1 MTDLRADPPAGTSPD
16 APGTTGAMPEPPPF
30 ARSPGIG
37 YQQLLDTDTHPV
49 PSILREESPGIF
61 DEVSEVPVTRY
72 TSRAYHELEKSRL
85 WNRVWQMACR
95 EEEIAT
101 AGDTYVYD
109 ICDTSILVV
118 RGRDMVVRAFYNAC
132 LHRGRLL
139 RHESGPADRELRC
152 PFHGFCWELDGS
164 LKSITCEWDFPHVD
178 RSAMDLPQVRVGT
191 WGGFVFVNMDPDCEP
206 LEDFLGDLDRHF
218 EKWPLD
224 RRYVQAHVAKV
235 IDCNW
240 KVAQEAFSEALH
252 VVTTHPQRVAG
263 MGDTNSQYDVWGNID
278 RGISANGVPS
288 PHLTWTPTEQQMFDS
303 MVDARIDEPPLL
315 EVPEGMTARELSGM
329 IARESLRPII
339 GDEAADLV
347 SDAESLDSIYYTVFP
362 NFHPWGAY
370 QRIAYRFRPY
380 QDQHEVCLMDV
391 YLLAP
396 FTGERPP
403 PARTQW
409 LGVDQ
414 PWTEAT
420 VLGSSGRVFDQDSF
434 NMPRVQRGLHTTR
447 RRTVV
452 FSRYQESK
460 IRHFHA
466 LLQQWIGEDV
476 EA

>member
-1 MTDLRADPPAGTSPD
+1 MTDLETPPP
-16 APGTTGAMPEPPPF
+16 TTESVLAGAMPEPPPF

-49 PSILREESPGIF
+49 PAILREESPGIF
-61 DEVSEVPVTRY
+61 DDVSAVPISRY
-72 TSRAYHELEKSRL
+72 TSRAFHELEKERL
-85 WNRVWQMACR
+85 WSRVWQMACR
-95 EEEIAT
+95 EEEIAV

-109 ICDTSILVV
+109 ICDQSILVV
-118 RGRDMVVRAFYNAC
+118 RGQDMQIRAFYNAC

-139 RHESGPADRELRC
+139 RHESGPAGRELRC
-152 PFHGFCWELDGS
+152 PFHGFCWNLDGS
-164 LKSITCEWDFPHVD
+164 LNSVTCEWDFPHVD
-178 RSAMDLPQVRVGT
+178 KTDMDLPQVRVGT

-224 RRYVQAHVAKV
+224 QRYVHAHVAKV

-252 VVTTHPQRVAG
+252 VITTHPQRAAG
-263 MGDTNSQYDVWGNID
+263 MGDTNSQYDVWGNFD

-288 PHLTWTPTEQQMFDS
+288 PHIRWEPTEQEMFDS

-329 IARESLRPII
+329 LGRESLRPII
-339 GDEAADLV
+339 GDAAADLIC
-347 SDAESLDSIYYTVFP
+347 DAESLDSIYYTVFP

-396 FTGERPP
+396 FQGERPA
-403 PARTQW
+403 PAKTQW
-409 LGVDQ
+409 LGVDES
-414 PWTEAT
+414 WVEAAGA
-420 VLGSSGRVFDQDSF
+420 LGSSARVFDQDSF

-447 RRTVV
+447 RTTVI

-460 IRHFHA
+460 IRHFHK
-466 LLQQWIGEDV
+466 LLAEWVGEDV
-476 EA
+476 PD